1 MGNYSLKNIFLGA
14 GIGLIIASMANISMG
29 SSELTV
35 EEIKQEARK
44 HGLIV
49 LSKEEIMTDQP
60 PADESAKTAE
70 PAATPSPTAPP
81 AAQGEK
87 ITITVESGMSSEA
100 ITDLL
105 DAAGLLEDRKAFTQ
119 RLGELGMDGRLRVGT
134 FEIAKGTENDEI
146 IRILT
151 R

>member
-1 MGNYSLKNIFLGA
+1 MGNYSLKNVLLGI
-14 GIGLIIASMANISMG
+14 GIGLIIASMANISTG
-29 SSELTV
+29 GRELTV
-35 EEIKQEARK
+35 EEIKQEAQK

-49 LSKEEIMTDQP
+49 LSKEEIMADQP
-60 PADESAKTAE
+60 PEGE
-70 PAATPSPTAPP
+70 PPAPATPSPTAPP

-87 ITITVESGMSSEA
+87 ITITVESGMSSED
-100 ITDLL
+100 ITSLL
-105 DAAGLLEDRKAFTQ
+105 DAAGLLKDRKAFTQ
-119 RLGELGMDGRLRVGT
+119 RLGELGMDSRLRVGT